1 MYEVVSDPACLWH
14 QRLVHLSER
23 GLKVLVDHNLLPS
36 LKTLHFNFCKYCM
49 FGKQTRPKFKTWKH
63 ISKGILDYIHS
74 NVWGPSPTVSFG
86 GSLYFVTFIDDFASK
101 VWIYLL
107 KRKDNV
113 FNSFKQF
120 RSLVER
126 ALIDQLIVLEY
137 IMVVSSHLRSF
148 KIIAKKLGS
157 KGIKPR
163 STLFNK
169 MVSLNT

>member
-23 GLKVLVDHNLLPS
+23 GLKVLVDHNLLPC
-36 LKTLHFNFCKYCM
+36 LKTQHFNFCKYCM
-49 FGKQTRPKFKTWKH
+49 FGKQTRQTFKTGKH
-63 ISKGILDYIHS
+63 INKGILDYIHS
-74 NVWGPSPTVSFG
+74 YVWGPSPTVSFG

-120 RSLVER
+120 RSFVER
-126 ALIDQLIVLEY
+126 ALIDQLSVLEY